1 MIAVEK
7 CELADKLMNFIFD
20 DGQFSDDAHRA
31 FGKIHSDRRIFQLS
45 VDLFHFLRL
54 FKEMVCIAVGQISA
68 VQIDLVRRC
77 NISRSKADLQKIGA
91 FNRFFPNSSADLL
104 C

>member
-1 MIAVEK
+1 MREPLHPFPFLILGFVKNKDKAQIMIAVEK

-31 FGKIHSDRRIFQLS
+31 FGEIHGDRRIFQLS

-54 FKEMVCIAVGQISA
+54 FEEMVCIAIGQISA
-68 VQIDLVRRC
+68 VQIDLV
-77 NISRSKADLQKIGA
+77 
-91 FNRFFPNSSADLL
+91 
-104 C
+104 